1 MDTTSDIL
9 ERKMIACVLEKNQW
23 PIEKI
28 YEALPKINPS
38 SNKKFTVVT
47 IDRTPQKLK
56 KRMMGNL
63 LHERAKLPGKS
74 YETLI
79 QKDKDAHLNKKEV
92 ILNNELSI
100 KTHLIKLSDEISEKF
115 INKKFHFLQKLPRLG
130 ESLVTM
136 HIYIEKFELEV
147 EEYKFMVCF
156 QIYPRK
162 RKTKLFKLILNLGDI
177 QYFFFP
183 FDVKK
188 NFTAEKLL
196 RYMKSV
202 LTQLNFVRQT
212 LYYLPSFVPIFQRRI
227 HKILNMSNVPLMQP
241 LCYNNFTYTPFYLS
255 PELYFNRKESIRK
268 ADTISA
274 KGIVE
279 GKFYL

>member
-1 MDTTSDIL
+1 MV
-9 ERKMIACVLEKNQW
+9 ACVLQRNQW
-23 PIEKI
+23 PIEKV
-28 YEALPKINPS
+28 YEALPKIHPS
-38 SNKKFTVVT
+38 MNKRLTVVR
-47 IDRTPQKLK
+47 IERTPQNLK
-56 KRMMGNL
+56 KRLMANL
-63 LHERAKLPGKS
+63 LHQKAKIPGKS
-74 YETLI
+74 YETLV

-177 QYFFFP
+177 QTFFFP
-183 FDVKK
+183 FDIKT

-227 HKILNMSNVPLMQP
+227 HKILSMNNVPLMQP
-241 LCYNNFTYTPFYLS
+241 LCYEHFTSTPFYLV
-255 PELYFNRKESIRK
+255 PELFFNRKESIRK
-268 ADTISA
+268 GDSLSP
-274 KGIVE
+274 KGKHE
-279 GKFYL
+279 SN